1 MEQKDQN
8 RRVMRST
15 FIMAFPTLL
24 SRILGLF
31 RDILQAKFMG
41 TGQSMDAF
49 TIAYLIPNLLRRLT
63 AEGAMTA
70 AFIPVFT
77 QIKKEKSKEELWK
90 FANAFF
96 YDLTVIMACL
106 VVLGIVFSPL
116 LVRIIAPGFGDDY
129 SDSDHFS
136 IYFPRQPGRSGH
148 GRPELFP

>member
-49 TIAYLIPNLLRRLT
+49 TMAYLIPNLLRRLT

-96 YDLTVIMACL
+96 YDLTVIMTCL
-106 VVLGIVFSPL
+106 VVLG
-116 LVRIIAPGFGDDY
+116 
-129 SDSDHFS
+129 
-136 IYFPRQPGRSGH
+136 
-148 GRPELFP
+148 